1 MRRVKPTLETVP
13 SDRGGR
19 LGDVESLLGSGDVV
33 FVVLMISSVPL
44 SVVVLA
50 ESGSAQG
57 DNDKAC
63 TTSDANSS
71 TILTRI
77 AHRTCLDRRTQGHY
91 MPVPCPCRGHAA
103 GLPTAARARLPN
115 IPYPYPDPYPYRTG
129 QGIADND
136 KRYFQCCT
144 PPLRSDIL
152 GLRAPPPVSLA
163 IASLRLHVN
172 SIPPACCQ
180 RRQRAVCTSPL
191 SSWRCGDATCALY
204 RQHSARRPSRAT
216 LPLAIRGEKT
226 RRRGGSSGKV
236 LLQSQSLRLQA
247 GASCTPL
254 HASRGRRDVS
264 GLVQLAAYHHET
276 GIRSACT
283 KRVNP
288 SGLTAAGST
297 AHLHPNTDNVFK

>member
-1 MRRVKPTLETVP
+1 MASRCWVV
-13 SDRGGR
+13 
-19 LGDVESLLGSGDVV
+19 VMLLSS
-33 FVVLMISSVPL
+33 FQVLMISSVPL

-50 ESGSAQG
+50 ESVSAQG

-63 TTSDANSS
+63 TTSDASSS

-115 IPYPYPDPYPYRTG
+115 IPYPYPYRTG

-144 PPLRSDIL
+144 PPLRSDTDTL
-152 GLRAPPPVSLA
+152 GLRAPPPASLA

-216 LPLAIRGEKT
+216 YEVGCHSCRWPSEG
-226 RRRGGSSGKV
+226 RRREDVAAVREDYYNRSPYACRRV
-236 LLQSQSLRLQA
+236 HHARHCMLRVGA
-247 GASCTPL
+247 GM
-254 HASRGRRDVS
+254 
-264 GLVQLAAYHHET
+264 
-276 GIRSACT
+276 
-283 KRVNP
+283 
-288 SGLTAAGST
+288 
-297 AHLHPNTDNVFK
+297 